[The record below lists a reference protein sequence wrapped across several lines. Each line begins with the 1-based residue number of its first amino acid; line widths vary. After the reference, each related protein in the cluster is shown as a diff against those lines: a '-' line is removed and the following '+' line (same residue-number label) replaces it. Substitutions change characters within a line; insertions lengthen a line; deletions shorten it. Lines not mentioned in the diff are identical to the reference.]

1 MSSQL
6 EETTYQNNVAKEIFD
21 EEDPSQGVDYNAA
34 DLLTPTI
41 VPGEVNAT
49 EDEHEAQV
57 TTITFDSAVIEK
69 QVRIID
75 REYFVTKSQ
84 RINTVRKTEIGQEWE
99 ILRKNVLKII
109 DSDLN
114 LQFILNAQNK
124 GIKFLSNNTRQDV
137 QSIKDIGA
145 SYAQDLST
153 DNMTK
158 MNYVMYTWFT
168 DNPLF
173 VKNLENNVMRELNLE
188 YDKKTEDMGC
198 IARLVNMRK
207 NDKVIIL
214 YYSISIVYR
223 HLLSNIS
230 FIIKIK
236 NIASRGKAT
245 HQVRISKQRSSV
257 EKKGD
262 AGRRRPKVTRS
273 FKLDDKWFNIDGS
286 DYNDLGKLRSETHP
300 NPTKSEDD
308 MKKEMESM
316 ASELSHYKERVNE
329 MQSSDKKVLFILQ
342 VYLVSIFLYDM
353 NIFIYGIIFRDMGD
367 LEDIW

>member
-1 MSSQL
+1 MRELAIAIPSNIL
-6 EETTYQNNVAKEIFD
+6 EDCQSLSEKTHKLGIIARAASIF
-21 EEDPSQGVDYNAA
+21 
-34 DLLTPTI
+34 
-41 VPGEVNAT
+41 
-49 EDEHEAQV
+49 
-57 TTITFDSAVIEK
+57 K
-69 QVRIID
+69 
-75 REYFVTKSQ
+75 VTKIHVYKNQGSHDKDLILLLLRYLVTPQ
-84 RINTVRKTEIGQEWE
+84 Y
-99 ILRKNVLKII
+99 LRKNLFPIKQELKLAGTLPPLRIP
-109 DSDLN
+109 SHMVN
-114 LQFILNAQNK
+114 RNYNP
-124 GIKFLSNNTRQDV
+124 DV
-137 QSIKDIGA
+137 INIRDIGA
-145 SYAQDLST
+145 SYAQDIST

-158 MNYVMYTWFT
+158 MNYVMYVWFM
-168 DNPLF
+168 DNPSFLYDI
-173 VKNLENNVMRELNLE
+173 EENVMRELTLE
-188 YDKKTEDMGC
+188 YDKDNETDMGC

-207 NDKVIIL
+207 NDKVIIF

-286 DYNDLGKLRSETHP
+286 DYNDLGKLHSETHP

-329 MQSSDKKVLFILQ
+329 MQSSDKKV
-342 VYLVSIFLYDM
+342 
-353 NIFIYGIIFRDMGD
+353 
-367 LEDIW
+367 

>member
-6 EETTYQNNVAKEIFD
+6 EETIYQNNIAQEIFV

-69 QVRIID
+69 QVRYID
-75 REYFVTKSQ
+75 REYFVTKRQ
-84 RINTVRKTEIGQEWE
+84 RLNNLRKTEIGQEWE
-99 ILRKNVLKII
+99 ILKRDVLKII

-124 GIKFLSNNTRQDV
+124 GIKFLTNNTRQNA

-145 SYAQDLST
+145 SYAQDVST

-158 MNYVMYTWFT
+158 MNYVLYAWFT

-173 VKNLENNVMRELNLE
+173 VNNLENKVMRELNLE

-207 NDKVIIL
+207 NDKVIIY

-236 NIASRGKAT
+236 NIVGRGKAT

-262 AGRRRPKVTRS
+262 AGGSGSGSGGNNKNGSEYDCHSKVDDVNDDIVEVEHVGNGGNKTINSYYPPSSPISPNYSVATTPPS
-273 FKLDDKWFNIDGS
+273 FRCIFAS
-286 DYNDLGKLRSETHP
+286 STDYSNS
-300 NPTKSEDD
+300 
-308 MKKEMESM
+308 
-316 ASELSHYKERVNE
+316 
-329 MQSSDKKVLFILQ
+329 LQ
-342 VYLVSIFLYDM
+342 NTYYSF
-353 NIFIYGIIFRDMGD
+353 
-367 LEDIW
+367 

>member
-6 EETTYQNNVAKEIFD
+6 EETIYQNNVAKEIFD
-21 EEDPSQGVDYNAA
+21 EENPSQGVDYNAA

-84 RINTVRKTEIGQEWE
+84 RINTLRKTEIGQEWE
-99 ILRKNVLKII
+99 LLKKDVLKII

-137 QSIKDIGA
+137 QNIKDIGA

-158 MNYVMYTWFT
+158 MNYVMYAWFM
-168 DNPLF
+168 DNPRFLYNIE
-173 VKNLENNVMRELNLE
+173 KHVMRELTLE
-188 YDKKTEDMGC
+188 YDKETDMGC

-207 NDKVIIL
+207 NDKVIIF

-236 NIASRGKAT
+236 NIVGRGKAT

-273 FKLDDKWFNIDGS
+273 FKLNDKWFNIDGS
-286 DYNDLGKLRSETHP
+286 DYNDLGKLRSETHS

-308 MKKEMESM
+308 MKEKMESM

-329 MQSSDKKVLFILQ
+329 MQSSDKKV
-342 VYLVSIFLYDM
+342 
-353 NIFIYGIIFRDMGD
+353 
-367 LEDIW
+367 